1 MARTNRRREPN
12 EIVNTKRSIKK
23 SSRRGDRKSLK
34 RKLQEIDYQDP
45 NSWDNID
52 NEDFYVKGYNFV
64 YIYKCN
70 IRITNFKENVIKKLA
85 TVFIKILRVATD
97 FKKFCKILI
106 E

>member
-12 EIVNTKRSIKK
+12 EVVNTKRSIKK

-52 NEDFYVKGYNFV
+52 EEDFYVRGYN
-64 YIYKCN
+64 
-70 IRITNFKENVIKKLA
+70 
-85 TVFIKILRVATD
+85 
-97 FKKFCKILI
+97 
-106 E
+106 

>member
-52 NEDFYVKGYNFV
+52 NEDFYVKGYS
-64 YIYKCN
+64 
-70 IRITNFKENVIKKLA
+70 
-85 TVFIKILRVATD
+85 
-97 FKKFCKILI
+97 
-106 E
+106 